1 MSAKDVET
9 KFKNYG
15 NFIYRMKLNSI
26 PVHIDELKGKYGFF
40 YEAQIKSMEYMTNFI
55 NSKYQTLTYLGFQK
69 EELEDFVIK
78 NRLSGID
85 RIVPVGQ
92 ALDIDIIW
100 DGYDLAKSLSRIIDV
115 R

>member
-1 MSAKDVET
+1 
-9 KFKNYG
+9 
-15 NFIYRMKLNSI
+15 
-26 PVHIDELKGKYGFF
+26 
-40 YEAQIKSMEYMTNFI
+40 MTNFI